1 LWIHQLSLGKT
12 RINSWAPLI
21 FKPRKTLQLL
31 IPIKLLLTSNQR
43 ISFFFLWKYKITHF
57 LSLFFSHIEITKLT
71 ITALRLQIQVFNL
84 NSNHKYP
91 IKMIVDK
98 MVCQEQALAGTKVLN
113 NYLILMVLVFLD
125 KILNPSSNP
134 YNLQLDLNKKTSGKL
149 TVAEIVF
156 GWHIMLIILQNT
168 V

>member
-1 LWIHQLSLGKT
+1 
-12 RINSWAPLI
+12 
-21 FKPRKTLQLL
+21 
-31 IPIKLLLTSNQR
+31 
-43 ISFFFLWKYKITHF
+43 
-57 LSLFFSHIEITKLT
+57 
-71 ITALRLQIQVFNL
+71 
-84 NSNHKYP
+84 
-91 IKMIVDK
+91 MIVDK

-156 GWHIMLIILQNT
+156 G
-168 V
+168 